1 MMEMATTWV
10 DIINM
15 MTALTRTPR
24 LGNQRHSRSRFGHSV
39 RRPTQ
44 FVCPNSDNV
53 CPNSDKKN

>member
-24 LGNQRHSRSRFGHSV
+24 TMAIKGTLGHFFGRGV
-39 RRPTQ
+39 DTET
-44 FVCPNSDNV
+44 V
-53 CPNSDKKN
+53 